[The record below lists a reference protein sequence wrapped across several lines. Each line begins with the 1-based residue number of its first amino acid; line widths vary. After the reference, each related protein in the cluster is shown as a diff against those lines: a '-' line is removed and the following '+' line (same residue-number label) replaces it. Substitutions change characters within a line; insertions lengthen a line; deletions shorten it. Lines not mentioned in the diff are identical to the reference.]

1 MPYSVFGSKAR
12 QRKTLAGASP
22 SASSSRAHSLAST
35 QSSHDGRPDEGPQGI
50 VRGQRASTA
59 LGGARGDVRRSS
71 LLIDPSSLSAAVVP
85 ASAKTNEER
94 GKVARSL
101 LQRATAKKGKS
112 SAGGAGGVRPSTVA
126 AGGGSGGIRGR
137 VKAAAAEAAA
147 AGGGAASLPG
157 LLKGAAK
164 AKPGQEKGPVF
175 SRDLRR
181 ASFTSAKPPTGKAAG
196 GGGGGF
202 AALAAAGAAGGT
214 QGGMAGLV
222 AAAAAKAGKP
232 VGYNSQLR
240 VHLMAGSIARM
251 SKALMK
257 ACRDGRV
264 EHVCTALDSG
274 ADPNQLD
281 SHGMS
286 PLMYAAGPG
295 NSAECLK
302 ACVGRG
308 GDVNLQS
315 GNGCTALIY
324 AASRNNVES
333 VRWLLQLRVGHA
345 GRSDPPAGARHACDP
360 NLKTANGFT
369 ALITA
374 VVHTH
379 LEVARLLL
387 DNPLT
392 HVNDVDAGNW
402 TALHHACKEGHAD
415 AVRLLLAAG
424 ATLRPRDDRGR
435 TPMEVAQEWEQQ
447 DCYVFLY
454 NQADSSV
461 PTFYGVTKPPWTGV
475 ADMKWSNAPM
485 PPLADDGTL
494 EKKYFNPAHDKTGDE
509 RYVTK
514 VLTAKDRHV
523 LREAKRKKNKKKK
536 RKAKATRTTVRR
548 ASLLVAAGVDL
559 SNDPKMAH
567 MQKMLK
573 NVRYTTPEA
582 AQAALNEAAGN
593 GGARAGHKE
602 HSQNE
607 KKHVNNWQLM

>member
-1 MPYSVFGSKAR
+1 
-12 QRKTLAGASP
+12 
-22 SASSSRAHSLAST
+22 
-35 QSSHDGRPDEGPQGI
+35 
-50 VRGQRASTA
+50 
-59 LGGARGDVRRSS
+59 
-71 LLIDPSSLSAAVVP
+71 
-85 ASAKTNEER
+85 
-94 GKVARSL
+94 
-101 LQRATAKKGKS
+101 
-112 SAGGAGGVRPSTVA
+112 
-126 AGGGSGGIRGR
+126 
-137 VKAAAAEAAA
+137 
-147 AGGGAASLPG
+147 
-157 LLKGAAK
+157 
-164 AKPGQEKGPVF
+164 
-175 SRDLRR
+175 
-181 ASFTSAKPPTGKAAG
+181 
-196 GGGGGF
+196 
-202 AALAAAGAAGGT
+202 
-214 QGGMAGLV
+214 
-222 AAAAAKAGKP
+222 
-232 VGYNSQLR
+232 
-240 VHLMAGSIARM
+240 
-251 SKALMK
+251 
-257 ACRDGRV
+257 V

-286 PLMYAAGPG
+286 PLMYAAAG
-295 NSAECLK
+295 NNAECLK

-324 AASRNNVES
+324 AASRNNVEAA
-333 VRWLLQLRVGHA
+333 RWLLQLRVGHA
-345 GRSDPPAGARHACDP
+345 GRSNPPAGARHACDP

-435 TPMEVAQEWEQQ
+435 TPMEVAQEWERQ
-447 DCYVFLY
+447 DCYVYLY

-582 AQAALNEAAGN
+582 AQAALNEAAGS